1 MANQRADDAEM
12 EDDYDEDADSNFASG
27 SDDDNVSNSSD
38 DGEVDGEKSA
48 PKIAPAG
55 RGRGGKKASNDAK
68 EDAGLDSGDEAAL
81 AEYRKDQKK
90 RRKKGE
96 AVDEDSDK
104 SDYGWRARTR
114 AMREKEQVEKKQRRP
129 LRSENVTIDVEKLW
143 EEMNRP
149 GPPAPPSEP
158 QGQDRIPSRPTDTDP
173 TALRH
178 SADQDIENIPPNGEE
193 EIITIRRTFKF
204 AGQVTTEEKQVPKT
218 SAEAR
223 LWLSQQSNHPEIVT
237 PDGRIVQRPLR
248 KVSRFDPNSNDL
260 ESFKNIWSLR
270 KAEDGKATK
279 INVVDKSRQDWAAD
293 VDQQGDREDL
303 EKHAKS
309 KSGYLGQQDTLNRL
323 AQARDDIRLGRKPV

>member
-1 MANQRADDAEM
+1 MAHQRAEDVEM
-12 EDDYDEDADSNFASG
+12 EDDYDEDADSDFTG
-27 SDDDNVSNSSD
+27 DGGDDNFSNSSE
-38 DGEVDGEKSA
+38 DGEADSRRQASKSTSQ
-48 PKIAPAG
+48 G
-55 RGRGGKKASNDAK
+55 QVRGRKKAPNDAQ

-104 SDYGWRARTR
+104 SDHGWRARTR
-114 AMREKEQVEKKQRRP
+114 AMREKETVERKQRRP
-129 LRSENVTIDVEKLW
+129 LRSENVTIDVEELW
-143 EEMNRP
+143 VEMNRP
-149 GPPAPPSEP
+149 GPLAPPSEP
-158 QGQDRIPSRPTDTDP
+158 QGQDRLTSQTNDMES
-173 TALRH
+173 TAPHHL
-178 SADQDIENIPPNGEE
+178 ADHDIENIPPNGEE

-204 AGQVTTEEKQVPKT
+204 AGEVTTEEKQVPKT

-223 LWLSQQSNHPEIVT
+223 LWLSQQSDHPEIVT
-237 PDGRIVQRPLR
+237 SDGRLVRRPLR

-260 ESFKNIWSLR
+260 ASFKNAWSLR
-270 KAEDGKATK
+270 KAEESSATK

-293 VDQQGDREDL
+293 VDLQGDREDL

-323 AQARDDIRLGRKPV
+323 AQARDDIRLGRKPG